1 MDTLDTN
8 LDANVLNP
16 PQRHAKAKR
25 GSVSFTQIVVYL
37 MLIGGSVVMIIPFI
51 WMVSTSLK
59 IDQEIF
65 GQTLRWIPSQFDF
78 ANYSDAFGSI
88 NMGRLFWN
96 TSVVTVID
104 VAAQILFG
112 AMAGYVFA
120 RLEFPG
126 RRVIFV
132 ALLITMMVPFEV
144 LVLPIF
150 LFIRAFPLAGGNN
163 LAGQGGVGLLNTYPG
178 IIFPN
183 LISVY
188 GVFIF
193 RQFFLS
199 FPREIEDAAMIDGCS
214 RARFFWA
221 ILVPNSKP
229 VMGTMG
235 LFAFLWTW
243 NDFLWPLVVTKQE
256 SMKTLQ
262 IGLSSFNQEFGTQW
276 AELMAASVMA
286 TIPVLILFLVLQRF
300 LVQGL
305 ATTGLKG

>member
-112 AMAGYVFA
+112 AMAGY
-120 RLEFPG
+120 
-126 RRVIFV
+126 
-132 ALLITMMVPFEV
+132 
-144 LVLPIF
+144 
-150 LFIRAFPLAGGNN
+150 
-163 LAGQGGVGLLNTYPG
+163 
-178 IIFPN
+178 
-183 LISVY
+183 
-188 GVFIF
+188 
-193 RQFFLS
+193 
-199 FPREIEDAAMIDGCS
+199 
-214 RARFFWA
+214 
-221 ILVPNSKP
+221 
-229 VMGTMG
+229 
-235 LFAFLWTW
+235 
-243 NDFLWPLVVTKQE
+243 
-256 SMKTLQ
+256 
-262 IGLSSFNQEFGTQW
+262 
-276 AELMAASVMA
+276 
-286 TIPVLILFLVLQRF
+286 
-300 LVQGL
+300 
-305 ATTGLKG
+305 